1 MENSTGLSYLGD
13 LREYIE
19 ELRKIGE
26 LVEVQEEVDWN
37 LEVGAIIR
45 RCYETGS
52 SSPAVQLYQGSQ
64 PWVSDLGCARGRQP
78 AERSLSVSSGDIAW
92 LKRAREWP

>member
-45 RCYETGS
+45 RCYETDIQPRCSALSRESTMGFGS
-52 SSPAVQLYQGSQ
+52 
-64 PWVSDLGCARGRQP
+64 WVRPGASAGR
-78 AERSLSVSSGDIAW
+78 EVSIC
-92 LKRAREWP
+92 LEWRYRLA